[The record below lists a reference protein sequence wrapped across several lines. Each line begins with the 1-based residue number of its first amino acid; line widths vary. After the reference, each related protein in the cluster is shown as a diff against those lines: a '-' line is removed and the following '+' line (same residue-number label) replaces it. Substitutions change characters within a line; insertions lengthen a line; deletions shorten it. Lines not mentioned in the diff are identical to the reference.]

1 MHPLDDLKEWLEEA
15 GETLGGIRDHIVG
28 EITEFLEDFKEPF
41 FDEPADALEGVS
53 EYRKRQAAGF
63 DRNWKYFRAS
73 GAFGKLALIFW
84 DRTRYVSR
92 T

>member
-41 FDEPADALEGVS
+41 F
-53 EYRKRQAAGF
+53 R
-63 DRNWKYFRAS
+63 
-73 GAFGKLALIFW
+73 
-84 DRTRYVSR
+84 RTSR
-92 T
+92 RLGRRE